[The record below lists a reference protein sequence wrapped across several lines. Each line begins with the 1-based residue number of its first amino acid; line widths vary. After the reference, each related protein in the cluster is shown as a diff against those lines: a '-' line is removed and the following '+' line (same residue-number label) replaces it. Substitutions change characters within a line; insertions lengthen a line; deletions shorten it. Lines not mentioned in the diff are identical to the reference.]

1 VDQEEIT
8 MSTIENR
15 LSRRTLIAGGL
26 ASGTLATLP
35 AQSQTGR
42 TAMKPTIGVDNAVT
56 TLVSVFML
64 RDPADQ
70 PKLVALLQE
79 GVELYSKIQEGGM
92 IATVLLTGRDGKRVI
107 GYSQWRDAAAID
119 AFRNA
124 FRNEPQMTANMQS
137 VDALVTREGYICDV
151 IYSLHV

>member
-1 VDQEEIT
+1 MPPIDTE
-8 MSTIENR
+8 
-15 LSRRTLIAGGL
+15 LSRRTLVAGGL
-26 ASGTLATLP
+26 AGGIMTALP
-35 AQSQTGR
+35 AQSETGSP
-42 TAMKPTIGVDNAVT
+42 TMKPTIGVDSAVT
-56 TLVSVFML
+56 TLVSVFTL
-64 RDPADQ
+64 RDPANQ

-92 IATVLLTGRDGKRVI
+92 IATVFLKSRDRQRVI

-119 AFRNA
+119 AFRDA
-124 FRNEPQMTANMQS
+124 FRKEPQMTANMQS